1 MYQWG
6 GVSMKYAIV
15 FSSMT
20 GNTAALAYHLQ
31 DLLPAD
37 SCAYFGE
44 TSKEAVEADADVF
57 FVGFWT
63 DQGSCDSKTRVFLKK
78 LDGKTVILFGTAGFG
93 SNPDYL
99 KQVLHNA
106 ESEISVRNTIFP
118 GFLCQG
124 KMKPEAKAKFEARLA
139 AAPDDERAKMMLREY
154 EAAASH
160 PNEED
165 FKAFGEWAAQFI
177 S

>member
-1 MYQWG
+1 
-6 GVSMKYAIV
+6 MKYAIA
-15 FSSMT
+15 FCSMT

-31 DLLPAD
+31 SILPAE
-37 SCAYFGE
+37 SCVYFGE
-44 TSKEAVEADADVF
+44 ISREAAAADADVF

-78 LDGKTVILFGTAGFG
+78 LDGKTIILFGTAGFG
-93 SNPDYL
+93 SEPEYF

-118 GFLCQG
+118 GFMCQG
-124 KMKPEAKAKFEARLA
+124 KMRPEAKAKFEALLA
-139 AAPDDERAKMMLREY
+139 ADPNDERAKKLLKEY
-154 EAAASH
+154 DAALCH

-165 FKAFGEWAAQFI
+165 FKALEEWASQFTGQ
-177 S
+177 